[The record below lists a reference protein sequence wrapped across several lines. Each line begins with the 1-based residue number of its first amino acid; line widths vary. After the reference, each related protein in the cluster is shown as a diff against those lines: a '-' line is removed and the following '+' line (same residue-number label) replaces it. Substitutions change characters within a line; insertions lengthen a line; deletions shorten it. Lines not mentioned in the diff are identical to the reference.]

1 MATIFDKARR
11 WAKNNF
17 KRLEGQPYE
26 ADFLASECRRL
37 LSEYPG
43 ISLKKW
49 LFVYSPE
56 SVSDFFEVGESLPR
70 LMIACAKLGTVA
82 KNGGMLLGADFSE
95 KWDTPQCVGK
105 FTPLLVCKPPIP
117 GDMSE

>member
-1 MATIFDKARR
+1 MATFFDQARR

-43 ISLKKW
+43 IALKKW

-56 SVSDFFEVGESLPR
+56 SVSDFFEVDESLPR

-82 KNGGMLLGADFSE
+82 SNGGMLLGADFSE
-95 KWDTPQCVGK
+95 SWDTPQCIGQ
-105 FTPLLVCKPPIP
+105 FTPLVVCKPSNP
-117 GDMSE
+117 SVANE